1 MEILALALGGC
12 LRGPPVQYGITE
24 DTGGHITYILGAM
37 QALARR
43 PDVDR
48 AEIVTRLIDDPE
60 LGPAYKEP
68 SEAIC
73 EKLSITRIATGDR
86 RYLSKEDLAAD
97 LMAFQRAF
105 LANLRRRR
113 RLPDLIHAHF
123 SDAAQIAAAA
133 RKEFGIPFI
142 YTAHS
147 LVNDKVRS
155 QRSAGQQSRFE
166 AEDFAIAQA
175 DAIIAS
181 SRDECERQLPAYPS
195 NECGKVHRVIPG
207 VEHLPAT
214 FEQIAGARRLL
225 SPFLRQPDKPL
236 VLAIARPVRKKNLVA
251 LVEAFASHPE
261 LRRRANLAIV
271 AGLRKGLACGEAEQR
286 QVLSD
291 MVDAIDRHDL
301 HGTVAWP
308 RQHTQADITGL
319 YAMVRET
326 RGIFVNPARM
336 EPYGLTLVEAAAHGA
351 PVVATRNG
359 GPVDIISDLRHG
371 ALIDPGNPDEIAEEV
386 LKLLTDAKRWDRYSA
401 NGIRRSAEMDWTA
414 YARDF
419 VAIAKDVLT
428 PSQSVEV
435 ISKEVSSLILSDID
449 NTLTGCSHGART
461 FNRWIMQRPEVAY
474 GVATGRSLQE
484 ATRMLRRWEL
494 PLPRLL
500 ITDVGTRI
508 WWRDANRIAPDLDFE
523 TAIASDW
530 DGDRIVE
537 VLANLPGLGPQ
548 RDIDQSPFKK
558 SYIVASSLV
567 AEEAERML
575 RAAGLRAKC
584 IFSHGK
590 LFDVVPRG
598 AGKAGAMKHAA
609 ATLGLSLHDV
619 VAIGDSGNDHDMLNA
634 CPNAVLVANYSPELS
649 DLAVNPAVY
658 VAERRHAGGALEGIE
673 NALAKRLHI
682 EGPVH
687 RGAADRRLTA

>member
-1 MEILALALGGC
+1 MEIMALALGGC
-12 LRGPPVQYGITE
+12 LRAPPVQYGITE
-24 DTGGHITYILGAM
+24 DTGGHITYVLGAM
-37 QALARR
+37 QALAER
-43 PDVDR
+43 PEVER
-48 AEIVTRLIDDPE
+48 AEIVTRMIDDPD
-60 LGPAYKEP
+60 LGPVYSVPREP
-68 SEAIC
+68 ITDT
-73 EKLSITRIATGDR
+73 LSITRIDTGNR

-105 LANLRRRR
+105 LANLRRRK

-147 LVNDKVRS
+147 LVNDKIGSR
-155 QRSAGQQSRFE
+155 RNAGQQSRFE

-195 NECGKVHRVIPG
+195 NDSGKVHRVIPG
-207 VEHLPAT
+207 VEHMSAT
-214 FEQIAGARRLL
+214 REEIVGARRLL
-225 SPFLRQPDKPL
+225 SPFLRQPDRPL
-236 VLAIARPVRKKNLVA
+236 VLAIARPVHKKNLVV
-251 LVEAFASHPE
+251 LVEAFASLAE
-261 LRRRANLAIV
+261 LRQQANLAIV

-291 MVDAIDRHDL
+291 IIDAIDRHDL
-301 HGTVAWP
+301 YGSVAWP
-308 RQHTQADITGL
+308 RQHTQADINGL

-326 RGIFVNPARM
+326 RGVFVNPARM

-371 ALIDPGNPDEIAEEV
+371 TLIDPGKPDEIAKEI
-386 LKLLTDAKRWDRYSA
+386 LNILTNRELWNRYSA
-401 NGIRRSAEMDWTA
+401 NGARRSAEMDWAA

-419 VAIAKDVLT
+419 VAIAKDVLA
-428 PSQSVEV
+428 PSHSGKVGSQG
-435 ISKEVSSLILSDID
+435 ITSLVLSDID

-461 FNRWIMQRPEVAY
+461 FNRWIEQRPDVAY
-474 GVATGRSLQE
+474 GIATGRSLHE
-484 ATRMLRRWEL
+484 ATRMLRKWEL

-508 WWRDANRIAPDLDFE
+508 WWRNAGRLAPDRDYE
-523 TAIASDW
+523 KAIGHDW
-530 DGDRIVE
+530 EGERVVE

-548 RDIDQSPFKK
+548 RDIDQSPLKK
-558 SYIVASSLV
+558 SYVVASSLV

-575 RAAGLRAKC
+575 RVAGLKAKC

-590 LFDVVPRG
+590 LFDVVPRNS
-598 AGKAGAMKHAA
+598 GKAGAMKHAA
-609 ATLGLSLHDV
+609 ARLDLPLHNV
-619 VAIGDSGNDHDMLNA
+619 VAIGDSGNDHDMLSA
-634 CPNAVLVANYSPELS
+634 CPNAVLVANYSPELN
-649 DLAVNPAVY
+649 DLASDPAVY
-658 VAERRHAGGALEGIE
+658 VAKRKHAGGALEGIE
-673 NALAKRLHI
+673 NALARGLRI
-682 EGPVH
+682 E
-687 RGAADRRLTA
+687 RTIRRTVPNRELTA